1 VDTTTKMSK
10 RSFSEVDADKTSFAK
25 MVGSFIKRRKTNNAY
40 PHLLQITNQAD
51 MYFLTIHNIHEART
65 RCAIYSTPLRRS
77 DEGDVCNSCG
87 YWYRSDRVRIRV
99 WGRSYTVCSEKCLA
113 SYRHARRHELI
124 VRTFLRASRPFAV
137 NLVNRCT
144 EHVIFL
150 LLQYFPRDVVAL
162 CLGWCG

>member
-1 VDTTTKMSK
+1 MSK
-10 RSFSEVDADKTSFAK
+10 RSFFEVDAAKTSFAK
-25 MVGSFIKRRKTNNAY
+25 TVGSFIKRYKTSTY
-40 PHLLQITNQAD
+40 HPHLLQITNQPD
-51 MYFLTIHNIHEART
+51 MYFLTIHNIDEART
-65 RCAIYSTPLRRS
+65 RCAIDSTRLRRS

-99 WGRSYTVCSEKCLA
+99 WGRYYTVCSEKCLA

-124 VRTFLRASRPFAV
+124 LRAFQRTSRPIAI

-150 LLQYFPRDVVAL
+150 LLQYFPRDVVAM